1 MEIAPQPAAW
11 RTRGR
16 ALIRGA
22 TADLRDAV
30 AGHTLLLFSLML
42 ALTVLW
48 TGDALE
54 VTPGYEV
61 LVNHPAFPYFHETH
75 DLIAL
80 ALTLYVAHELQP
92 VVGAAGILWFAML
105 HVPVWMIGHEAGSEI
120 ARFLVLTVVGLF
132 GVYLISQRK
141 RFQDELAHQAVHDP
155 LTDLP
160 NRRHLHEELARR
172 LAESGRGEPGQHGAV
187 VFIDLDGF
195 KYVNDRLGHRTG
207 DELLVNVADFLRQFM
222 RDRDVLI
229 RLGGDEFAVILPG
242 ASETQA
248 HAAAARLVQ
257 GLEQHPRRV
266 VGRAIPITASAG
278 VALYPR
284 DGVTVEEVLAN
295 ADIAMH
301 QAKDAGRNRVHL
313 YTRDKDWE
321 RFESLLR
328 WEQRIRDAVR
338 TGRFPLY
345 CQPIID
351 LRTGRTQH
359 YELLLR
365 MSGPDNQI
373 IAPEAFLDIAGR
385 FGLMQTIDR
394 IVVRRAVE
402 IAEHQRAQGRVI
414 ALGVNLSNG
423 ILSDREFPGFLAG
436 LLAASSIDPAQLI
449 LEITETSTV
458 ANLDQA
464 KEFMHAIKALGC
476 RFALDD
482 FGVGSSTF
490 HQLRHLPV
498 DFLKIDGAFIRD
510 LSRTHADRHLVQAIV
525 NVAQGLGRQ
534 TIAEY
539 VGDEESARLLREL
552 GVDFA
557 QGYHIGW
564 PRPVE
569 ELLPER
575 APAATVRS

>member
-1 MEIAPQPAAW
+1 V
-11 RTRGR
+11 T
-16 ALIRGA
+16 
-22 TADLRDAV
+22 DLREAV
-30 AGHTLLLFSLML
+30 AGHTLLLFTLML

-48 TGDALE
+48 TADALG
-54 VTPGYEV
+54 VTPGYESIV
-61 LVNHPAFPYFHETH
+61 RHPAFAYFHDTH

-80 ALTLYVAHELQP
+80 AIVLYVAHELQP
-92 VVGAAGILWFAML
+92 IVGAAGMLWFAAL
-105 HVPVWMIGHEAGSEI
+105 HAPGWFGGYASTPEI
-120 ARFLVLTVVGLF
+120 TRLVLLAIVGLF

-141 RFQDELAHQAVHDP
+141 RFQEQLAHQAVHDP

-160 NRRHLHEELARR
+160 NRRHLHEELARQ
-172 LAESGRGEPGQHGAV
+172 LDECGRGEQGEHGAV

-207 DELLVNVADFLRQFM
+207 DELLVDVAEFLRQFM

-242 ASETQA
+242 ATAPQA
-248 HAAAARLVQ
+248 QAAATRLVQ

-266 VGRAIPITASAG
+266 VGRSIPITASAG
-278 VALYPR
+278 VALYPQ

-301 QAKDAGRNRVHL
+301 QAKEAGRNRVHL
-313 YTRDKDWE
+313 YSRDKDWE

-338 TGRFPLY
+338 SNTFPLY
-345 CQPIID
+345 CQPIVD
-351 LRTGRTQH
+351 LRTGRTFH

-365 MSGPDNQI
+365 MTGPDNEI

-402 IAEHQRAQGRVI
+402 IIRHQRAQGRHV

-423 ILSDREFPGFLAG
+423 ILSDSDFPGFLAG
-436 LLAASSIDPAQLI
+436 VVTGSGIDPAQLI
-449 LEITETSTV
+449 LEITETSTI
-458 ANLDQA
+458 ANLDRA
-464 KEFMHAIKALGC
+464 KEFMQAVKTLGC

-490 HQLRHLPV
+490 HQLKHLPV
-498 DFLKIDGAFIRD
+498 DFLKIDGAFIRE
-510 LSRTHADRHLVQAIV
+510 LPRSHIDRHLVQAIV
-525 NVAQGLGRQ
+525 SVAQGLGRQ

-539 VGDEESARLLREL
+539 VGDEESERLLRQL

-569 ELLPER
+569 ELLPG
-575 APAATVRS
+575 PAAAGPVSVP

>member
-1 MEIAPQPAAW
+1 MV
-11 RTRGR
+11 
-16 ALIRGA
+16 RGA
-22 TADLRDAV
+22 ADDLRDEV

-42 ALTVLW
+42 TLTVLW
-48 TGDALE
+48 TADALG
-54 VTPGYEV
+54 VTPGYEHIV
-61 LVNHPAFPYFHETH
+61 RHRAFAYFHDTH
-75 DLIAL
+75 DLLAL
-80 ALTLYVAHELQP
+80 AVVLYVAHELQP
-92 VVGAAGILWFAML
+92 VVGAAGLLWFATL
-105 HVPVWMIGHEAGSEI
+105 HIPGWIGGYASTTEI
-120 ARFLVLTVVGLF
+120 TRFVLLTIVGLF
-132 GVYLISQRK
+132 GVHLISQRK
-141 RFQDELAHQAVHDP
+141 RFQAQLAHQAVHDP

-160 NRRHLHEELARR
+160 NRRHLHEELARQ
-172 LAESGRGEPGQHGAV
+172 LADCGRSESGHYGAV

-207 DELLVNVADFLRQFM
+207 DDLLINVADFLREFM

-229 RLGGDEFAVILPG
+229 RLGGDEFAVVLPG
-242 ASETQA
+242 TTAPQA
-248 HAAAARLVQ
+248 HAAATRLVQ
-257 GLEQHPRRV
+257 ALEQHPRRI
-266 VGRAIPITASAG
+266 VGRTIPITASAG
-278 VALYPR
+278 VALYPQ

-313 YTRDKDWE
+313 YARDKDWE

-338 TGRFPLY
+338 SNTFPLY
-345 CQPIID
+345 CQPIVD
-351 LRTGRTQH
+351 LRTGRTFH

-365 MSGPDNQI
+365 MSGPDNEI
-373 IAPEAFLDIAGR
+373 IEPEAFLDIAGR

-402 IAEHQRAQGRVI
+402 IIEQQRAQGRSIV
-414 ALGVNLSNG
+414 LSVNLSNG
-423 ILSDREFPGFLAG
+423 ILSDHDFPEFLSGIM
-436 LLAASSIDPAQLI
+436 AASSLDPAQLI
-449 LEITETSTV
+449 LEITETATI
-458 ANLDQA
+458 ANLDRA
-464 KEFMHAIKALGC
+464 KEFMLAVKALGC

-490 HQLRHLPV
+490 HQLKYLPV

-510 LSRTHADRHLVQAIV
+510 LPRSHTDRHLVQAIV
-525 NVAQGLGRQ
+525 SVAQGLGRQ

-539 VGDEESARLLREL
+539 VGDEDSARLLRDF

-557 QGYHIGW
+557 QGYFIGW

-569 ELLPER
+569 ELLPSIASAE
-575 APAATVRS
+575 TVPVS